1 MIEKSFHT
9 YFKNR
14 PDLKKQVLKSLN
26 YYKLTL
32 KEISCFYEKKNSTI
46 VHTKE
51 GEGIAT
57 NHGFLMIR
65 LKDDTS
71 LPVADLN

>member
-1 MIEKSFHT
+1 MIEKSFHA
-9 YFKNR
+9 YFKHK

-46 VHTKE
+46 VHTQE
-51 GEGIAT
+51 GEGIVT